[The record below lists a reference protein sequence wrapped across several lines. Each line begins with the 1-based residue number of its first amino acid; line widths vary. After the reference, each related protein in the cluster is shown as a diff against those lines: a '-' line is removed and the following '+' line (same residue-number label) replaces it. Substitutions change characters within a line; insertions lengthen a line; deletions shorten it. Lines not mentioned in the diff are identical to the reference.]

1 MNIEL
6 RQSASWLTDDGT
18 RVTPIMVIRR
28 WYKSDSNHG
37 YPTIV
42 QEWLQSW
49 LSDDG
54 TRVTPIVY
62 FSPYTYLDYTTGY
75 IDNVS
80 TSYFYST

>member
-42 QEWLQSW
+42 QE
-49 LSDDG
+49 
-54 TRVTPIVY
+54 
-62 FSPYTYLDYTTGY
+62 
-75 IDNVS
+75 
-80 TSYFYST
+80 